1 MTLVQGIGVVE
12 HARVVAAAMGRP
24 AFITVADSA
33 QAPGIPFVVKDNIDV
48 EGLPT
53 TAACPALDSPAP
65 VSASVVTRLESAGY
79 VPIAKANMDQ
89 FATGLV
95 GTRSPYGACMSV
107 PAPDRIS
114 GGSSSGSAVAVASG
128 VVSLALGTDTAGS
141 GRVPAAFNGLVGF
154 KPTRGLLPVRGV
166 FPACRSLDC
175 VTTFTHTVAEARTAF
190 AAMAGFDALDPW
202 SRAAPAALPPAV
214 AAHFGTIAIPD
225 GPLDLDPAYAEA
237 FAVSVQRARNL
248 GLRVVP
254 VDVSAFLAAAQLL
267 YHGPWVA
274 ERYAAFGH
282 LLEPDAPYLDP
293 SVRAIALRGREM
305 TAAGAFEAFEELAR
319 LKRQTES
326 AWASVDALLLPTT
339 PTHPTPAEVA
349 ADPIGVNARLGTF
362 TNFVN
367 LLDLCAVAV
376 PGVDTADGRPFGVQ
390 LIAPAFADTPLLDL
404 AATWMGEAPPAAT
417 PHPQPGTAAVALV
430 GAHQSGLVLNG
441 LVCGRGGRL
450 LRRAR
455 TAAGYRMKRVPG
467 SGVPR
472 PGLVAG
478 AGPPEGFAVEIWE
491 VPLQTLGSLAA
502 ELTAPLRL
510 GPLQLADGSFV
521 LGYLGDDVALAS
533 AQDVSEF
540 GAWRAVPG

>member
-1 MTLVQGIGVVE
+1 MTLASEVGAVE
-12 HARVVAAAMGRP
+12 QARAVAAAMGNP
-24 AFITVADSA
+24 VFISVAESA
-33 QAPGIPFVVKDNIDV
+33 RGDGIPFVVKDNIDV

-53 TAACPALDSPAP
+53 TVACPALDTPAP
-65 VSASVVTRLESAGY
+65 ASATVVTRLQAAGY
-79 VPIAKANMDQ
+79 VPIAKSNMDQ

-95 GTRSPYGACMSV
+95 GTRSPYGACLSV
-107 PAPDRIS
+107 PVPDRIS
-114 GGSSSGSAVAVASG
+114 GGSSSGSAVCVASG

-154 KPTRGLLPVRGV
+154 KPTRGLLSVRGV

-190 AAMAGFDALDPW
+190 TAMAGFDPLDPW
-202 SRAAPAALPPAV
+202 SRAAPPALPPGI

-225 GPLDLDPAYAEA
+225 GPVDLDAAYSAA
-237 FAVSVQRARNL
+237 FADSVQRARNL

-267 YHGPWVA
+267 YEGPWVA

-282 LLEPDAPYLDP
+282 LLEPDADYLDP
-293 SVRAIALRGREM
+293 SVRAIAMRGREM
-305 TAAGAFEAFEELAR
+305 SAAGVFEAFERLAR
-319 LKRQTES
+319 LKRQSES
-326 AWASVDALLLPTT
+326 VWSNVDALLLPTA

-349 ADPIGVNARLGTF
+349 ADPLGVNARLGTF

-404 AATWMGEAPPAAT
+404 AATWMGEAPPAST
-417 PHPQPGTAAVALV
+417 PHPKPGTAAVALV

-441 LVCGRGGRL
+441 LVAQRGGRL

-455 TAAGYRMKRVPG
+455 TSSGYRMMRVPG
-467 SGVPR
+467 PGVPR
-472 PGLVAG
+472 PGLISG
-478 AGPPEGFAVEIWE
+478 DGPAEGFAVEIWE

-502 ELTAPLRL
+502 ELSAPLRL
-510 GPLQLADGSFV
+510 GPLHLADGSFV
-521 LGYLGDDVALAS
+521 LGYLGDDIALAS
-533 AQDVSEF
+533 AEDVSAY
-540 GAWRAVPG
+540 GAWRAVPQ